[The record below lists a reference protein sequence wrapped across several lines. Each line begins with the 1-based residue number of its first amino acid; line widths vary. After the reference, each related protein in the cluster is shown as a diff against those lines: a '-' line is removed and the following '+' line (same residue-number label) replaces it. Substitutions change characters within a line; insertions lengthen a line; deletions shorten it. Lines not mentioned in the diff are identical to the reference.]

1 MKNKKTDKI
10 GKFTRAGSRKKKK
23 KKRRWQMP
31 DRIRRER
38 RRAGDVGHF
47 KSHRAFRSAKSSP
60 ISYSARKRQT
70 EEKARRRRWR
80 ATLPLPAGPKESKY
94 WSHQGYIYSIFF
106 CDMDIEVGK
115 HGEREPKSNT
125 HKNGNFRLQHE
136 LHKGGGGNN
145 LPAPLHPK
153 VGIMHAE
160 WGSREN

>member
-1 MKNKKTDKI
+1 
-10 GKFTRAGSRKKKK
+10 
-23 KKRRWQMP
+23 MP
-31 DRIRRER
+31 NRIRREK

-47 KSHRAFRSAKSSP
+47 KSHRAFRRAKSSP

-136 LHKGGGGNN
+136 LHKGGGKIIC
-145 LPAPLHPK
+145 PPLFILESVLYMRNGAHEK
-153 VGIMHAE
+153 INETE
-160 WGSREN
+160 WNKISF